1 MRLVIALLG
10 FFLVIGGSISPVPT
24 YAVAGHG
31 AFLVAAAQGQS
42 APSGKLDV
50 DIDVNRGGGGVWYAN
65 PVWIGIGIVA
75 LILVVAIIAMAA
87 RGGGTTIIKE

>member
-1 MRLVIALLG
+1 MRLIVALLG

-24 YAVAGHG
+24 LAAAGQG
-31 AFLVAAAQGQS
+31 ALLVAADQGQA

-65 PVWIGIGIVA
+65 PVWIGVGIVA
-75 LILVVAIIAMAA
+75 LILVIAIIAMAA
-87 RGGGTTIIKE
+87 RGGGTTVIKD